1 MSNEIMII
9 IMAASGVVVA
19 LAGLFLITGREFF
32 LDLMRV
38 TGVIILLFIIIVCF
52 AVAAVTV
59 TGLLTQ

>member
-1 MSNEIMII
+1 MII

-19 LAGLFLITGREFF
+19 LAGLFLITGREFY